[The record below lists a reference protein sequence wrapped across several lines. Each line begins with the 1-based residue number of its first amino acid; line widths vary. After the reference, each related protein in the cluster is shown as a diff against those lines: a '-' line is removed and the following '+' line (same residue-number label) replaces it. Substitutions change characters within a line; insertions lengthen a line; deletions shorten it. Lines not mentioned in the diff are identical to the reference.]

1 MVSAGSG
8 HTLGSVEKI
17 FQGYLKSFK
26 NKSIWLVSGLRVKV
40 SAAMR
45 LSRIILSLLFA
56 CVVLFAQ
63 QGAVTHAMQHVLAEQ
78 TQDQSL
84 PHDKLCDLCTVYAQI
99 GSAIGSS
106 PVFFAPDEQQGS
118 FAQIFFSRFRSAF
131 FAAFAAR
138 APPYFV

>member
-1 MVSAGSG
+1 MI
-8 HTLGSVEKI
+8 EKI
-17 FQGYLKSFK
+17 FQGYLKPFK
-26 NKSIWLVSGLRVKV
+26 NKSIWLPAGLRVKV

-45 LSRIILSLLFA
+45 LSRTILSLLFA
-56 CVVLFAQ
+56 CVVLLAQ
-63 QGAVTHAMQHVLAEQ
+63 QGAVTHAMQHALAEQ

-84 PHDKLCDLCTVYAQI
+84 PHDKLCDLCSVYAQI

-106 PVFFAPDEQQGS
+106 PVFFAPDEPHGS
-118 FAQIFFSRFRSAF
+118 FSQIFFSRFRSAS